1 MWIDELN
8 DLALLPRAQQY
19 SALQQLRKNF
29 SASHDEQWNTA
40 FGPTSLYEAWTQLP
54 LMQGLYQRNRAV
66 IQETLQGRS
75 GWHIV
80 EIRWRQRSAMAG
92 TSQSTTGRHAD
103 VDRPSR

>member
-19 SALQQLRKNF
+19 SALRQLRKTF
-29 SASHDEQWNTA
+29 TESDEQWNTA

-54 LMQGLYQRNRAV
+54 VMQGLYQRSRAV

-75 GWHIV
+75 RLAHRRD
-80 EIRWRQRSAMAG
+80 RWRQRSAMAG